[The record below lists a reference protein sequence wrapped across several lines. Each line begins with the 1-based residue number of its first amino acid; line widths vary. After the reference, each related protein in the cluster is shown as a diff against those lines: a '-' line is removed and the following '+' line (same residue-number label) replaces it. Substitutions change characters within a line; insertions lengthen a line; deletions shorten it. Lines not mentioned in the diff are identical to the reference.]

1 MVIVMGITF
10 REAYDE
16 LKNLYRVEDVEE
28 INLGGGSFNYCHL
41 VPVSTQ
47 FMEMMTKLINLRKPR
62 YLSKNTD
69 GQYVCSRCHSVISK
83 YYDGIYCCHCGQ
95 RIKFGRE
102 DYDND

>member
-47 FMEMMTKLINLRKPR
+47 FMEMMTKLINLRRQDTFQKQWVVSI
-62 YLSKNTD
+62 YAQD
-69 GQYVCSRCHSVISK
+69 VI
-83 YYDGIYCCHCGQ
+83 
-95 RIKFGRE
+95 R
-102 DYDND
+102 